1 MLSICRLVRINRG
14 YLSAL
19 ILIWLTLG
27 AFGVTAS
34 SLALNFSTIEDNSAN
49 VIWANPQSI
58 RSDEWIRTTPA
69 DLAEFQPNWNKKNLT
84 PIEAG
89 NLEDQT
95 SAASYIEK
103 IVFFMGISR
112 NSRNIGKGT
121 THEQSVRWLPFIIY

>member
-84 PIEAG
+84 PFEAG

-95 SAASYIEK
+95 SAASSIEK
-103 IVFFMGISR
+103 IVFF
-112 NSRNIGKGT
+112 
-121 THEQSVRWLPFIIY
+121 EQK